1 MAVRERIVIHIEGK
15 EADYLRSVSKVMIA
29 TTLLNRKLEQ
39 NRRLAHGSANTLEM
53 ALGYQLGQAAK
64 MAGLFGQRLLKMN
77 LKGFGVELAGITTGL
92 LLMKASLA
100 TGRWIAK
107 AWGSTINF
115 LRASV
120 AGLTA
125 AVIGMVGALAAA
137 NREFS
142 QLQMRPFAG
151 GGTAAAAASMRG
163 PLSHGGMQIMGMA
176 ATQQMVGTLNR
187 AHPGFASNNGRLIN
201 QMAQAVG
208 YDPKAAVAYAQALAS
223 SKTSGS
229 SQPVSDFLKSQ
240 GFIYSGV
247 AEKAAGMKAENLRGA
262 ITSGQLTPG
271 EMGGQ
276 EGRLQ
281 NSLMG
286 QIKGMLPR
294 MFDVFSTIG
303 GPLLPGLKTALRD
316 IEGIFVTALHRMTG
330 TIHAFGLDTFIPG
343 MVAQVQR
350 FADWITKIVVQDLPR
365 LMGVLRSIRDWW
377 QEFWTK
383 TGKWF
388 SDLEDRMLKF
398 EEAAATSWQMVR
410 NVFGKF
416 WEWYKDRMH
425 QWNDLINNNAGM
437 YELWGDRVGELLM
450 GFLTMVT
457 RFKDVFFELLPQIN
471 RFFKFLTEDVFPKLG
486 DFAEEFAR
494 AFTAIFPIIRSIV
507 TALLPLLSLI
517 TLLTAGLNA
526 LGGAGS
532 AVALG
537 LGFLGMSMRGH
548 RGGGMFMSG
557 MFNPVDPLKQTLQ
570 QKQSVMYQTGTRAN
584 RGRGAMFSPGTNK
597 LRPGVNWGRGFVSG
611 GAMAMGTMMLAGL
624 AGAAGGDNQIT
635 SGLSEAAMM
644 SAPLMFIPGYGMAM
658 AGAVGGQLMVNK
670 ANEMRGY
677 HTAGTAGA
685 IGRGVQAAGLT
696 MGTAAAMTAAGMAG
710 PPGWVVAA
718 IIAASAGVQYLVSG
732 REGAQNQK
740 EFEEAGRELG
750 LLQATTFKGDI
761 GLQATRQGIRNQMK
775 AYDTLAGDDSR
786 IAALAIKN
794 GASFAETKAAI
805 LAGQGGVTA
814 EGLKSISKYESAMDR
829 IADITGQTG
838 DEVEN
843 MADRWGL
850 ALHNAADEVE
860 YYFRLTE
867 RFKTYRD
874 PDTGTLRGITQK
886 DFRSNFTG
894 MFSEAAEGGFFS
906 ETGWRPG
913 TTTQQARQQSGA
925 AMSNLFAFLEG
936 GGELKAGNEEARD
949 FMKTTRDAFV
959 AAGITGS
966 RQGSQWA
973 ALAKP
978 GALEAAAKEMGYD
991 IDPAMLLP
999 LLDELT
1005 RVSEVGTDL
1014 DAFKKTQLGEQMN
1027 TLMKGTGLDKYD
1039 TLGERNKFMKTA
1051 MESGDPEGALT
1062 LLNLDIHSEATK
1074 DAAKSLATLKDAA
1087 NEAAIALGNIPR
1099 PGQTVSP
1106 GHPGRNPGRR
1116 LPPPEDNTASR
1127 SPGATYDADRIK
1139 QFDTRTWQEHLVGKP
1154 QGGWQIPFWDYWRPG
1169 NPFN

>member
-1 MAVRERIVIHIEGK
+1 MAVRERVVIHIEGK
-15 EADYLRSVSKVMIA
+15 EADYLRSASKVMA
-29 TTLLNRKLEQ
+29 VNTVLQRQLKETD
-39 NRRLAHGSANTLEM
+39 RLSRGHANTLET
-53 ALGYQLGQAAK
+53 AIGYQLGQAAK

-77 LKGFGVELAGITTGL
+77 LKGFGIELAGITTGL
-92 LLMKASLA
+92 LLMKAALA

-107 AWGSTINF
+107 AWGGTINF
-115 LRASV
+115 LKASV

-151 GGTAAAAASMRG
+151 GGTSAAAASMRG

-187 AHPGFASNNGRLIN
+187 AHPGFASNNGRLVN
-201 QMAQAVG
+201 QMSQAVG

-229 SQPVSDFLKSQ
+229 SQPVSDFLRSQ

-247 AEKAAGMKAENLRGA
+247 AQKAAGMKAEDLRGA

-303 GPLLPGLKTALRD
+303 GPLLAPLKTALRE
-316 IEGIFVTALHRMTG
+316 IETIFVTSLHRMTG
-330 TIHAFGLDTFIPG
+330 TIHAFGLNTFIPG

-388 SDLEDRMLKF
+388 SDLEQRMLKF
-398 EEAAATSWQMVR
+398 EESAATSWQMVK

-425 QWNDLINNNAGM
+425 QWNDLINANAGA
-437 YELWGDRVGELLM
+437 YELWGDRLGELLM

-457 RFKDVFFELLPQIN
+457 RFKDVFFELLPEIN
-471 RFFKFLTEDVFPKLG
+471 QFFRFLTDKVFPKLG

-494 AFTAIFPIIRSIV
+494 AFTAIFPIVRSLV
-507 TALLPLLSLI
+507 TALLPLLSMI
-517 TLLTAGLNA
+517 TLLVTGLNA

-537 LGFLGMSMRGH
+537 MGFLGMSMRGH

-557 MFNPVDPLKQTLQ
+557 MLNPMAYGDQSAQ

-584 RGRGAMFSPGTNK
+584 NRRGKMVGDVGRV
-597 LRPGVNWGRGFVSG
+597 RPGVRWGKGFVSG
-611 GAMAMGTMMLAGL
+611 GAMGMGTMMAAGL
-624 AGAAGGDNQIT
+624 IGAAGGDNQIT

-658 AGAVGGQLMVNK
+658 AGAFGGQLAVNK

-677 HTAGTAGA
+677 NTAGTAGA
-685 IGRGVQAAGLT
+685 VGRGAQAAGLIGAAT
-696 MGTAAAMTAAGMAG
+696 MAVPSLMAVPGFGWAAAAVITAAAGA
-710 PPGWVVAA
+710 
-718 IIAASAGVQYLVSG
+718 QYLISG
-732 REGAQNQK
+732 RKGAQNQK
-740 EFEEAGRELG
+740 GFEEAGRELG

-794 GASFAETKAAI
+794 DASFAETKAAI

-829 IADITGQTG
+829 ISEITGQTG
-838 DEVEN
+838 DEVET

-850 ALHNAADEVE
+850 ALHKAADEVE

-874 PDTGTLRGITQK
+874 PVSGGLRGITQK
-886 DFRSNFTG
+886 DFKSNFTG
-894 MFSEAAEGGFFS
+894 MYSEVVEGGFFS
-906 ETGWRPG
+906 ESGWRPG
-913 TTTQQARQQSGA
+913 TTTTQARQQSA
-925 AMSNLFAFLEG
+925 ASMSNLFAFIQG
-936 GGELKAGNEEARD
+936 GGELKAGGAEAQD

-966 RQGSQWA
+966 QQGSQWA

-978 GALEAAAKEMGYD
+978 GVLEQAAKDMGYD
-991 IDPAMLLP
+991 IDPSMLVP
-999 LLDELT
+999 LLNELT
-1005 RVSEVGTDL
+1005 RVSGTGTDVT
-1014 DAFKKTQLGEQMN
+1014 AFKKTQLGEQME
-1027 TLMKGTGLDKYD
+1027 TLMAGTGLEKYG
-1039 TLGERNKFMKTA
+1039 TVAKREEYMTRA
-1051 MESGDPEGALT
+1051 MASGDPEGALT

-1087 NEAAIALGNIPR
+1087 NEAAIALGNISG
-1099 PGQTVSP
+1099 PGQTAPRV
-1106 GHPGRNPGRR
+1106 HHGRR
-1116 LPPPEDNTASR
+1116 PPPPADTTASR
-1127 SPGATYDADRIK
+1127 APGPQNDAIRIAELNQK
-1139 QFDTRTWQEHLVGKP
+1139 NWHQK
-1154 QGGWQIPFWDYWRPG
+1154 WDWG
-1169 NPFN
+1169 LIDFFTEKNTG

>member
-1 MAVRERIVIHIEGK
+1 MAVTERVRIHIETS
-15 EADYLRSVSKVMIA
+15 ADLDGYSKTMIA
-29 TTLLNRKLEQ
+29 NTLLKRQLKQTDKLS
-39 NRRLAHGSANTLEM
+39 RGYANTLET
-53 ALGYQLGQAAK
+53 AIAYQLGQAAK
-64 MAGLFGQRLLKMN
+64 AAGLFGQRLLKMN
-77 LKGFGVELAGITTGL
+77 LKGFGIELAGITTGL

-115 LRASV
+115 LKASV

-151 GGTAAAAASMRG
+151 GGTSMAAASMRG
-163 PLSHGGMQIMGMA
+163 PLSHGGMQMMGMA

-187 AHPGFASNNGRLIN
+187 AHPGFARNNGRLIN
-201 QMAQAVG
+201 QMSQAVG

-229 SQPVSDFLKSQ
+229 AQPVSDFLKSQ

-247 AEKAAGMKAENLRGA
+247 AQKAAGMKAENLRGA
-262 ITSGQLTPG
+262 ITSGQLTPT

-276 EGRLQ
+276 EGRLT

-294 MFDVFSTIG
+294 MVDLFSTIG
-303 GPLLPGLKTALRD
+303 GPLLPGLKSALRD
-316 IEGIFVTALHRMTG
+316 IETIFVTALHRMTG
-330 TIHAFGLDTFIPG
+330 TIHAFGLNTFIPG

-398 EEAAATSWQMVR
+398 EEAAATAWQMVR

-416 WEWYKDRMH
+416 WEWYKERMH
-425 QWNDLINNNAGM
+425 EWNDLINNNAGM
-437 YELWGDRVGELLM
+437 YELWGDRLGNLLM
-450 GFLTMVT
+450 GFLSMIT
-457 RFKDVFFELLPQIN
+457 RFRNVFFDLLPDIN
-471 RFFKFLTEDVFPKLG
+471 RFFLFLTDEVFPKLG
-486 DFAEEFAR
+486 DFAEEFAK
-494 AFTAIFPIIRSIV
+494 AFKAIFPIIKGIV
-507 TALLPLLSLI
+507 TALMPLLATI
-517 TLLTAGLNA
+517 TALVTGLNM
-526 LGGAGS
+526 LGGTGS

-548 RGGGMFMSG
+548 RGGGMFLSG
-557 MFNPVDPLKQTLQ
+557 MLNPVDPSKQTAQ
-570 QKQSVMYQTGTRAN
+570 QAKSVMYQTGYRAN
-584 RGRGAMFSPGTNK
+584 RGRGVMIGDMNDGRV
-597 LRPGVNWGRGFVSG
+597 RPGVRWGRGFVSG

-635 SGLSEAAMM
+635 SGLSESAMM

-658 AGAVGGQLMVNK
+658 AGAVGGQLMVDRANK
-670 ANEMRGY
+670 MRGA

-685 IGRGVQAAGLT
+685 IGRGVQAGGLAAGYMAAMAPT
-696 MGTAAAMTAAGMAG
+696 WAAAGVAG
-710 PPGWVVAA
+710 PPGWAVAA
-718 IIAASAGVQYLVSG
+718 IISLAAGAQYLVSA
-732 REGAQNQK
+732 RKGAQNQK
-740 EFEEAGRELG
+740 DFEQRGVDLG
-750 LLQATTFKGDI
+750 ILQGDTFKGDI
-761 GLQATRQGIRNQMK
+761 GLESTRQGIRNQMK

-794 GASFAETKAAI
+794 DASFADTKAAI

-829 IADITGQTG
+829 ISEITGQTG

-874 PDTGTLRGITQK
+874 PVTGGLRGITQK

-894 MFSEAAEGGFFS
+894 MYSEAVEGGYFS

-913 TTTQQARQQSGA
+913 TTTQQARQQSA
-925 AMSNLFAFLEG
+925 ASMQNLFAFLEG
-936 GGELKAGNEEARD
+936 GGELTAGNEEARD

-966 RQGSQWA
+966 RQGTEWA

-999 LLDELT
+999 LLDEMT

-1014 DAFKKTQLGEQMN
+1014 TAFKKTQLGEQMN
-1027 TLMKGTGLDKYD
+1027 TLMKGSGLDKYD

-1051 MESGDPEGALT
+1051 LESGDPEGALT

-1087 NEAAIALGNIPR
+1087 NEAAIALGNLR

-1106 GHPGRNPGRR
+1106 NHPGRSGRGGTHR
-1116 LPPPEDNTASR
+1116 PPEDNTASR
-1127 SPGATYDADRIK
+1127 SPGATHDADRIK
-1139 QFDTRTWQEHLVGKP
+1139 QFDSRTWQEHLIGKP
-1154 QGGWQIPFWDYWRPG
+1154 QDGWQIPFVDYW
-1169 NPFN
+1169 NPWG